1 MSSKP
6 SHTQHSGTGLQL
18 NQSATSQILRREYK
32 KKEKRFIKYYNIDE
46 PRQFAADRAVG
57 NMHEH
62 MAPILALFFAAMF
75 ACMYNGTSSANVS
88 YAMWLYTFGRIIYL
102 PIFKANAS
110 PGGIRP
116 GLLIATTPCYL
127 AQGYLIYVVL
137 TAFA

>member
-88 YAMWLYTFGRIIYL
+88 YAMWLYTVSSICNQLQRVVGVTS
-102 PIFKANAS
+102 NAAAFTTS
-110 PGGIRP
+110 AFCA
-116 GLLIATTPCYL
+116 AT
-127 AQGYLIYVVL
+127 
-137 TAFA
+137 